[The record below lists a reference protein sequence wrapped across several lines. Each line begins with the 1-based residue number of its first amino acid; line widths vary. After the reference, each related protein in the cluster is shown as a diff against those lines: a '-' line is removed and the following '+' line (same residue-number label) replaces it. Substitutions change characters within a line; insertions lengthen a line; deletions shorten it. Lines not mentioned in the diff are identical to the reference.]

1 MKPGAR
7 VALLACVVA
16 ALPACGHQVY
26 RAAAPDIQSGCV
38 GGLAELASH
47 PLTYLTPKEKART
60 RRLEFAEVAAC
71 VTLDGAAMPVA
82 LYRLDGLQGETEIDI
97 RVSLSEGG
105 TFAASAELLDAGF
118 HPMKHHPFTAFVRRS
133 NEYSLSVF
141 IDRARP
147 GAPAYLLLRPDPTQ
161 VGKDD
166 RTITSQSTA
175 LYGPGGA
182 SIYFGKEVTRLRPLL
197 AAGQLQVVPYPVQR
211 AGFEANGNARE

>member
-1 MKPGAR
+1 VKPGAR

-47 PLTYLTPKEKART
+47 PLTYLAPKEKART

-82 LYRLDGLQGETEIDI
+82 LYRLDGLQGQTEIDI

-118 HPMKHHPFTAFVRRS
+118 HPVKHHPFTAFVRRS

-147 GAPAYLLLRPDPTQ
+147 GAPAYLLLRPDHRP
-161 VGKDD
+161 V
-166 RTITSQSTA
+166 RSRR
-175 LYGPGGA
+175 
-182 SIYFGKEVTRLRPLL
+182 RLDLL
-197 AAGQLQVVPYPVQR
+197 RKGSHPPAPAAGGRPAAGGSVPGAACR
-211 AGFEANGNARE
+211 F